1 MVAGRSGSGILG
13 AGGGFGSGLL
23 LLVGGLVVKH
33 AEANEVA
40 LCSSGFGRFG
50 QALDPNVASSC
61 SLAQDLSNGATAA
74 IWIGAIVL
82 AIAVIGLIA
91 AGTMVSSKNAKIARP
106 QARGGTRPATP
117 PGPRAAAA
125 NEASFPAVSW
135 DPPQDSAAPAH
146 RQPSRQQPAQPYAA
160 PTRPAPSQPAPS
172 GPAPTRS
179 AQTQLVHPHPVQPAT
194 MRPPAVPA
202 GQVQS
207 PRNGCGHE
215 ARPGARFCPV
225 CGCPVA
231 DSRPAAPRP
240 APADPAPPAVTN
252 GRHGRPFDAP
262 ASYPHQAGPESVAP
276 AGRPGRHRVAP

>member
-23 LLVGGLVVKH
+23 LLVSGLVVKH

-91 AGTMVSSKNAKIARP
+91 ALIAAGTMVSSRNAKTVRP
-106 QARGGTRPATP
+106 QARA
-117 PGPRAAAA
+117 
-125 NEASFPAVSW
+125 
-135 DPPQDSAAPAH
+135 
-146 RQPSRQQPAQPYAA
+146 
-160 PTRPAPSQPAPS
+160 
-172 GPAPTRS
+172 
-179 AQTQLVHPHPVQPAT
+179 AQTQWVHPHPVQPAT
-194 MRPPAVPA
+194 VRPPAVPA

-207 PRNGCGHE
+207 PRNGCGHK
-215 ARPGARFCPV
+215 AGPGARFCPV
-225 CGCPVA
+225 CGSPVA
-231 DSRPAAPRP
+231 DGRPAAPRP

-262 ASYPHQAGPESVAP
+262 VSYPHQAGPDSIAP